1 VGNARKP
8 LNKQQSTGYMRHDS
22 REKII
27 LRSRKQV
34 PLDNNMEKMLLL
46 RNLLMGEIPIS
57 ILIVY
62 AGNLVAIG
70 FAGII
75 AA

>member
-1 VGNARKP
+1 
-8 LNKQQSTGYMRHDS
+8 
-22 REKII
+22 
-27 LRSRKQV
+27 
-34 PLDNNMEKMLLL
+34 MEKMLLL